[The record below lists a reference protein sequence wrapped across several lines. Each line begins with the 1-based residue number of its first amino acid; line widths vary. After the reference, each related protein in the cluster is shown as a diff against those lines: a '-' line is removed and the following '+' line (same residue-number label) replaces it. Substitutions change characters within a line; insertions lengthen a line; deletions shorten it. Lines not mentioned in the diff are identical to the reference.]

1 MRIRLWM
8 LVVLGLMVGAV
19 AVQASEV
26 PADRLSESEKKA
38 MTMARWWEHKFES
51 DPAFKPILPKTYS
64 YSRLPQYSIEEE
76 PR

>member
-1 MRIRLWM
+1 MKGRI
-8 LVVLGLMVGAV
+8 LVLIMMGILVGTTAG
-19 AVQASEV
+19 QAAETSNN
-26 PADRLSESEKKA
+26 ALLESEKKA

-51 DPAFKPILPKTYS
+51 DPAFKPILPETYS